1 MSTFWTHTARALAL
15 TLGLFSVSGQASA
28 QSGPVVV
35 ELYTSQGCSS
45 CPPADALLD
54 KLATSRDVLALGLHV
69 DYWDYIG
76 WKDSFASPAYT
87 KRQKAYATAA
97 GHRSVYTPQMII
109 AGQDHVVGNKP
120 GKVNDLIEAHKKT
133 RSAIAISMQRKGNSV
148 VINVESSGGRDD
160 MIVHLVRYTPKEN
173 VAIKRGENAGR
184 TVTYSN
190 IVDDWDVLAEW
201 DGRKPL
207 QIKAPAKGDNPVVA
221 LVQKAGNGPI
231 LAAARIK

>member
-1 MSTFWTHTARALAL
+1 MGAVIRFATLIWLA
-15 TLGLFSVSGQASA
+15 VSAPLMA
-28 QSGPVVV
+28 QNNPVVV

-45 CPPADALLD
+45 CPPADAFFHDSL
-54 KLATSRDVLALGLHV
+54 SGRDDVIALSLHV

-207 QIKAPAKGDNPVVA
+207 QIKAPAKGDNPLVA